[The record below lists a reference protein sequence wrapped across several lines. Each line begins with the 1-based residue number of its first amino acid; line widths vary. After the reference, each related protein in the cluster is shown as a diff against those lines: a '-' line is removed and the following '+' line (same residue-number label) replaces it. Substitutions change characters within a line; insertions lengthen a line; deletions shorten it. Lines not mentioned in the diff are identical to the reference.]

1 MRNEDMLEGVIS
13 ILYPR
18 RCPVCDDIVSRK
30 EGLIHAECREVIKPA
45 GNIVCMKCGKPISDS
60 AKEFCSD
67 CEKNRHYFDRGFGVF
82 RYRSVSGSVY
92 RFKYSGRREY
102 ADFYA
107 EAAMKY
113 LGREMRGMHADAI
126 IPVPMYAKKQ
136 RKRGYNQ
143 AEVLANALGKRLGVP
158 VRNDVVTRV
167 RDTVPMKML
176 DSSERRTNLKKAFN
190 ISRNDVKFKCIIL
203 IDDIYTTGSTMD
215 ELAREFRRRGVDR
228 IFFVTLAIGQVV

>member
-1 MRNEDMLEGVIS
+1 MQAEDILEGVIS

-18 RCPVCDDIVSRK
+18 RCPVCDGIVKRR
-30 EGLIHAECREVIKPA
+30 EGLIHSDCKRVIKPA
-45 GNIVCMKCGKPISDS
+45 GHLICMKCGKPITDSD
-60 AKEFCSD
+60 KEYCTD
-67 CEKNRHYFDRGFGVF
+67 CVKTKHYFDRGFGVF

-113 LGREMRGMHADAI
+113 LGKVMRGMHADAI
-126 IPVPMYAKKQ
+126 IPVPMYEKKR

-143 AEVLANALGKRLGVP
+143 AEVLAGAIGKRLGVP
-158 VRNDVVTRV
+158 VRCDVAKRV
-167 RDTVPMKML
+167 RDTVPMKLL
-176 DSSERRTNLKKAFN
+176 DSSERRSNLKKAFN
-190 ISRNDVKFKCIIL
+190 ISQNDVKFKCIIL

-215 ELAREFRRRGVDR
+215 ELAKQFRKRGVER

>member
-1 MRNEDMLEGVIS
+1 MQAEDIFEGVIS

-18 RCPVCDDIVSRK
+18 RCPVCDGIVRRK
-30 EGLIHAECREVIKPA
+30 EGLIHDDCRRVIKPA
-45 GNIVCMKCGKPISDS
+45 GRIICMKCGKPIKNPDI
-60 AKEFCSD
+60 EYCDD
-67 CEKNRHYFDRGFGVF
+67 CMKTKHYFDRGFGVF

-113 LGREMRGMHADAI
+113 LGKAMRGMHADAI
-126 IPVPMYAKKQ
+126 IPIPMYETKE
-136 RKRGYNQ
+136 RRRGYNQ
-143 AEVLANALGKRLGVP
+143 AAVFADALGKRLGVP
-158 VRNDVVTRV
+158 VRNDVAKRV

-176 DSSERRTNLKKAFN
+176 DSSERRSNLKKAFN
-190 ISRNDVKFKCIIL
+190 ISQNDVKFKCIIL

-215 ELAREFRRRGVDR
+215 ELAREFRKRGVDR